1 MHRVFF
7 FPFGE
12 GIGEEAAG
20 GGNKVGKMV
29 GLVVLH
35 SSSSLEDSELI
46 TGQIAK
52 ADKNHSINLSEAK
65 RGQ

>member
-1 MHRVFF
+1 MHTAFF
-7 FPFGE
+7 LYFWR

-35 SSSSLEDSELI
+35 SSSSLEDSELWSRSRWLKEVK
-46 TGQIAK
+46 TAQ
-52 ADKNHSINLSEAK
+52 
-65 RGQ
+65 